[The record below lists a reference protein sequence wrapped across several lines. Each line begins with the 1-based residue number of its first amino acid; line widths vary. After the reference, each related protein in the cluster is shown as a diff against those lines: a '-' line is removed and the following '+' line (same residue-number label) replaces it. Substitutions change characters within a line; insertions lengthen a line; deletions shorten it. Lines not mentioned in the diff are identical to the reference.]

1 MKDAYN
7 VLSVRYYR
15 LSARTTL
22 CLRGISYGP
31 VSVSLSVC
39 LSVRSRH
46 CVETNGRIE
55 LVMTWRLLSTY
66 PTQCCEEIRVFLKYG

>member
-39 LSVRSRH
+39 LSEAGIVSKRMDESSW
-46 CVETNGRIE
+46 
-55 LVMTWRLLSTY
+55 L
-66 PTQCCEEIRVFLKYG
+66 

>member
-15 LSARTTL
+15 LSARTVL
-22 CLRGISYGP
+22 AMALFP
-31 VSVSLSVC
+31 SVC

>member
-39 LSVRSRH
+39 QKPALCRN
-46 CVETNGRIE
+46 EWTNRAGYDMEASFHISHTV
-55 LVMTWRLLSTY
+55 L
-66 PTQCCEEIRVFLKYG
+66 

>member
-31 VSVSLSVC
+31 VSVCLSVC
-39 LSVRSRH
+39 LSVCQKPALCRN
-46 CVETNGRIE
+46 EWTNQAGYDMEDSFHISHTV
-55 LVMTWRLLSTY
+55 L
-66 PTQCCEEIRVFLKYG
+66 